1 MLDPSEINFNKIN
14 WKKER
19 VFKNIVILSIVA
31 VIAGCATSY
40 TPGKMKNSYQP
51 YMHTSAKGESSIV
64 VKASNGTRFWQVDG
78 KRIASIPSMMFGGG
92 YDSIK
97 VSPGMHSFSAS
108 RGMDLDIRRVEL
120 KAGNE
125 YYLNHLQ
132 ADKRIYYWL
141 ENLTTKEVVWGKRRT
156 KEMLEAKK

>member
-1 MLDPSEINFNKIN
+1 M
-14 WKKER
+14 
-19 VFKNIVILSIVA
+19 FKNIVILSIVA
-31 VIAGCATSY
+31 FITGCATSY
-40 TPGKMKNSYQP
+40 TPGELKNSYQP
-51 YMHTSAKGESSIV
+51 YIHTSVKGGSGVV
-64 VKASNGTRFWQVDG
+64 VKASNGIRFWQVDG

-108 RGMDLDIRRVEL
+108 RGMDLDIGRVEL

-141 ENLTTKEVVWGKRRT
+141 ESLTTKEVVWGKRRT
-156 KEMLEAKK
+156 IEMLEAKK